1 MKQTY
6 EEFLIE
12 LEEKWTDENIMSVLD
27 YMGIEY
33 DYIAPINEEYHVDD
47 KNLIKSDNEINKKT
61 FGYKVEKHDKERN
74 IKTKSILYNSTN
86 NVAPMKLE
94 LKAA

>member
-47 KNLIKSDNEINKKT
+47 KKSYQK
-61 FGYKVEKHDKERN
+61 
-74 IKTKSILYNSTN
+74 
-86 NVAPMKLE
+86 
-94 LKAA
+94 